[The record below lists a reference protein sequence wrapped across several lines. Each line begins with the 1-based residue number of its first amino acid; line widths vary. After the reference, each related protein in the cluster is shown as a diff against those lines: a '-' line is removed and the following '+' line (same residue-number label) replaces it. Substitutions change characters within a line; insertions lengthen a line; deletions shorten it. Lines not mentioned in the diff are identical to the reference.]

1 MPRTLVTIALFIASG
16 FTTVAICTSAQAE
29 EARWYKGNLHTHS
42 LWSDGNDFPEMI
54 VDWYVQH
61 DYDFLSLS
69 DHNILSRGEKWVGEE
84 QALKRGAIDGLKRY
98 RARFGDEWVE
108 TREKAPPAETPNAA
122 KTIEIRLKTLEE
134 FSPLFDKPGEFLMI
148 QAEEITDHFGSLPIH
163 INANNIVELIRPL
176 GGASVRETIA
186 NNLIAVQQQSQ
197 RVGQPILAHLNHPNF
212 GYAVTAEDMAAVVQ
226 EKFFEVYNGHP
237 DVHQLGDET
246 RAGIERMW
254 DIANTIRIA
263 DMKHPPLYGLG
274 TDDSHNYFGNRGAST
289 GRGWVM
295 VRATELTPEAL
306 IRSMEAGDFYASSGV
321 TLTSHVFDSEKKT
334 LSISIAGEE
343 GVDYVTEFIGTPIDY
358 DKASQAVVD
367 KNGKE
372 ITATRTYSA
381 DVGKVL
387 AKVAGTSATYELT
400 GKELYVRAVV
410 TSTKKHWNPSFDG
423 QTEQAWTQPVG
434 WKL

>member
-1 MPRTLVTIALFIASG
+1 MLVTIAFLVNSISLS
-16 FTTVAICTSAQAE
+16 CQADE
-29 EARWYKGNLHTHS
+29 FRWYKGNLHTHS

-54 VDWYVQH
+54 VDWYVTH

-69 DHNILSRGEKWVGEE
+69 DHNILSRGEKWIGEE
-84 QALKRGAIDGLKRY
+84 LALKRGAIDGLKRY

-108 TREKAPPAETPNAA
+108 TREKAGPSDDPNA
-122 KTIEIRLKTLEE
+122 KNTIEIRLKTLEE
-134 FSPLFDKPGEFLMI
+134 FSPLFDRPGEFLMI

-163 INANNIVELIRPL
+163 VNANNIAELIRPR
-176 GGASVRETIA
+176 GGESVRETIA
-186 NNLIAVQQQSQ
+186 NNLIAVQQQSE
-197 RVGQPILAHLNHPNF
+197 RVGQPIIAHLNHPNF

-237 DVHQLGDET
+237 GVNHLGDEKH
-246 RAGIERMW
+246 ASIERMW

-295 VRATELTPEAL
+295 VRANELTPEAL
-306 IRSMEAGDFYASSGV
+306 ISAMEAGDFYASSGV
-321 TLTSHVFDSEKKT
+321 TLKSHVFDTEKQT
-334 LSISIAGEE
+334 LTVSVAAEE
-343 GVDYVTEFIGTPIDY
+343 GVEYVTEFVGTPADY
-358 DKASQAVVD
+358 DKTNQPIVD
-367 KNGKE
+367 NDGKE
-372 ITATRTYSA
+372 IVATRSYSA
-381 DVGKVL
+381 EVGKVL
-387 AKVAGTSATYELT
+387 AKVEGASATYQLT

-410 TSTKKHWNPSFDG
+410 TSTKKHWNPSHDD

-434 WKL
+434 WAKHLQD

>member
-1 MPRTLVTIALFIASG
+1 M
-16 FTTVAICTSAQAE
+16 
-29 EARWYKGNLHTHS
+29 Y
-42 LWSDGNDFPEMI
+42 
-54 VDWYVQH
+54 
-61 DYDFLSLS
+61 
-69 DHNILSRGEKWVGEE
+69 
-84 QALKRGAIDGLKRY
+84 
-98 RARFGDEWVE
+98 
-108 TREKAPPAETPNAA
+108 
-122 KTIEIRLKTLEE
+122 
-134 FSPLFDKPGEFLMI
+134 
-148 QAEEITDHFGSLPIH
+148 
-163 INANNIVELIRPL
+163 
-176 GGASVRETIA
+176 
-186 NNLIAVQQQSQ
+186 
-197 RVGQPILAHLNHPNF
+197 VGQYV
-212 GYAVTAEDMAAVVQ
+212 G
-226 EKFFEVYNGHP
+226 P
-237 DVHQLGDET
+237 DVIWAWQQVPGDV
-246 RAGIERMW
+246 
-254 DIANTIRIA
+254 
-263 DMKHPPLYGLG
+263 
-274 TDDSHNYFGNRGAST
+274 GAFSQ
-289 GRGWVM
+289 GSV
-295 VRATELTPEAL
+295 A
-306 IRSMEAGDFYASSGV
+306 SMEAGDFYASSGV